1 MMICARCI
9 YDDKVSGIN
18 FDSEGVCNYC
28 HQVDELLE
36 KFGTGTCEGKLE
48 FEKIV
53 NAIRTSHAKK
63 KYNCIVGVSGGT
75 DSSYVLFLAVK
86 MGLRPLAVHYDN
98 TWNSAIATQ
107 NIAIVTKKL
116 NVDLITYVVN
126 NQEQD
131 EIKRALLTSGVAE
144 FDSDTDLAFAQ
155 VLRSVAAKNS
165 VKYIL
170 EGHSFVTEGVSPIG
184 GNYFDGAYIK
194 SIFKAFGRGKM
205 KTYPM
210 MGFWTFLK
218 WTIIYRQKFIRPLW
232 YLDYD
237 KDAARKVLSAELG
250 WQYYG
255 GHHLENKASA
265 FIHTVWLPQRFNVDF
280 RNLVLA
286 ANVRRGIQ
294 SRSEAIE
301 IYSQPVVAD
310 KKLIKYV
317 QKRLGLDD
325 SEYEKLMNGPK
336 RNWRDF
342 KTYKRRFE
350 LLRPLFYLLT
360 KFNLVPMS
368 FYLKYC
374 FPIKA
379 DK

>member
-1 MMICARCI
+1 MICTRCI
-9 YDDKVSGIN
+9 YDDNVSGIN
-18 FDSEGVCNYC
+18 FDSVGVCNYC
-28 HQVDELLE
+28 HQVDELIE
-36 KFGTGTCEGKLE
+36 KFGTGTSAGKLE

-53 NAIRTSHAKK
+53 NAIKTSHTRK
-63 KYNCIVGVSGGT
+63 KYDCIVGVSGGT
-75 DSSYVLFLAVK
+75 DSSYVLLLAVK

-116 NVDLITYVVN
+116 NVDLYTYVIN
-126 NQEQD
+126 NKEQD
-131 EIKRALLTSGVAE
+131 ELKLALLIAGVPE
-144 FDSDTDLAFAQ
+144 FDSDTDLAFTQ
-155 VLRSVAAKNS
+155 ILRSVAAKNG

-170 EGHSFVTEGVSPIG
+170 EGHSFITEGVSPIG

-194 SIFKAFGRGKM
+194 SIFKAFGHGKM

-210 MGFWTFLK
+210 MGFWTFIK
-218 WTIIYRQKFIRPLW
+218 WTAVYRQKFIRPLW

-237 KDAARKVLSAELG
+237 KEVARKTLSTELG
-250 WQYYG
+250 WKYYG

-265 FIHTVWLPQRFNVDF
+265 FAHTVWLPKRFNVDF

-294 SRSEAIE
+294 SRSEAMA
-301 IYSQPVVAD
+301 IYDQPVVAD
-310 KKLIKYV
+310 ENLIKYV
-317 QKRLGLDD
+317 QKRLGLNQ
-325 SEYEKLMNGPK
+325 SEFDNLMNGPK

-350 LLRPLFYLLT
+350 LLRPLFYLFAKL
-360 KFNLVPMS
+360 NLVPMS

-374 FPIKA
+374 FPIR
-379 DK
+379 DNS

>member
-1 MMICARCI
+1 M
-9 YDDKVSGIN
+9 SGIF
-18 FDSEGVCNYC
+18 FDSDGVCNYC
-28 HQVDELLE
+28 HQVDDLIEQ
-36 KFGTGTCEGKLE
+36 FGTGTLAGKIE

-53 NAIRTSHAKK
+53 KSIKDSHSHK
-63 KYNCIVGVSGGT
+63 KYDCIIGVSGGT
-75 DSSYVLFLAVK
+75 DSSYVLLLAVK

-116 NVDLITYVVN
+116 NVDLYTYVIN
-126 NQEQD
+126 NKEQD
-131 EIKRALLTSGVAE
+131 RLKLALLTAGVPE

-155 VLRSVAAKNS
+155 VLRSVAAKNG

-184 GNYFDGAYIK
+184 SNYFDGAYIK
-194 SIFKAFGRGKM
+194 SIFKTFGHGEL

-210 MGFWTFLK
+210 MGFWIFLK
-218 WTIIYRQKFIRPLW
+218 WTIVYRQKFIRPLW

-237 KDAARKVLSAELG
+237 KDDARKTLSAELG
-250 WQYYG
+250 WKYYG

-265 FIHTVWLPQRFNVDF
+265 FIHTVWLPQRFGVDF

-286 ANVRRGIQ
+286 ANARRGTQ
-294 SRSEAIE
+294 SRSEALN
-301 IYSQPVVAD
+301 IYSESVVAD
-310 KKLIKYV
+310 KNLIMYV
-317 QKRLGLDD
+317 KKRLDLSDF
-325 SEYEKLMNGPK
+325 EYEKLMNGPK
-336 RNWRDF
+336 RNWHDF
-342 KTYKRRFE
+342 KTNKRRFE
-350 LLRPLFYLLT
+350 ILRPMFYLLA
-360 KFNLVPMS
+360 KSNLVPMS

-379 DK
+379 NS

>member
-1 MMICARCI
+1 MICSRCI
-9 YDDKVSGIN
+9 YDDKISGIN
-18 FDSEGVCNYC
+18 FDSDGVCSYC
-28 HQVDELLE
+28 HQVDDLLK
-36 KFGTGTCEGKLE
+36 KFGTGTSAGNLE

-53 NAIRTSHAKK
+53 SAIKTSHAKK
-63 KYNCIVGVSGGT
+63 KYDCIVGVSGGT
-75 DSSYVLFLAVK
+75 DSSYVLYLAVK

-107 NIAIVTKKL
+107 NIAIVTRKL
-116 NVDLITYVVN
+116 NIDLITYVVN

-131 EIKRALLTSGVAE
+131 EIKRALFKSGVPE

-155 VLRSVAAKNS
+155 VLRSVAAKNG

-237 KDAARKVLSAELG
+237 KDAARKVLSTELG

-286 ANVRRGIQ
+286 ANVRRGTQ
-294 SRSEAIE
+294 SRSEALE

-317 QKRLGLDD
+317 QKRLGLDE
-325 SEYEKLMNGPK
+325 SEYENLMNGPK

-350 LLRPLFYLLT
+350 LLRPLFYVLT
-360 KFNLVPMS
+360 KLNLVPMS
-368 FYLKYC
+368 FYIKYC
-374 FPIKA
+374 FPMKA
-379 DK
+379 D